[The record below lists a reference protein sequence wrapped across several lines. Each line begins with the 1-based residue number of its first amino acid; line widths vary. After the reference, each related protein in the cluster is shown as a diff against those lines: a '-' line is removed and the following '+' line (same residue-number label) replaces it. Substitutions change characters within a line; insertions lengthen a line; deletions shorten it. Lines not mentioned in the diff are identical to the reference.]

1 MKNKS
6 EILYWFCNTDDLT
19 SSDID
24 NIETKEITISP
35 EVRLFKLAS
44 GDFQVI
50 QIGEFKAILGTKNYI
65 LIRRDIAQ
73 FLSQLLPDQLEIR
86 NTTIHRNASG
96 QEWSNYSEILIH
108 KEIRFEE
115 YHDFTIDGLQ
125 IYKMFDSLIYVT
137 SEVRNKILEHFPDL
151 NGMTFK
157 QGIPLMAG

>member
-1 MKNKS
+1 MKTKS

-24 NIETKEITISP
+24 NIEPKEITISP

-50 QIGEFKAILGTKNYI
+50 QAGEFKAILGTPNYI
-65 LIRRDIAQ
+65 LMRRDIAE
-73 FLSQLLPDQLEIR
+73 FLSELIPNQLEIR
-86 NTTIHRNASG
+86 NTTVHRKASG
-96 QEWSNYSEILIH
+96 QKWRNYSEILLH
-108 KEIRFEE
+108 KEIRLEE
-115 YHDFTIDGLQ
+115 YYDFTVDGLQ

-137 SEVRNKILEHFPDL
+137 SEVRSKILERFPDL